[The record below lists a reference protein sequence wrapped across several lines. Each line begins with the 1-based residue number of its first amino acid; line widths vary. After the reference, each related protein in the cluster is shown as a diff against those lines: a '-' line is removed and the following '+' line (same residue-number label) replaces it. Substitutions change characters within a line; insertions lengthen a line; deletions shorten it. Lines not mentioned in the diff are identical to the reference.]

1 MKRLLPLV
9 FVIAIILIFSVQR
22 IDAATLEVCPSGGG
36 CTYEYTGGG
45 AVNAIQTA
53 IDAAGDG
60 DIVYIFNGTS
70 WTRVGS
76 DGGGIAGEVITV
88 YQTPIVPQGTKE
100 NRIELIQNTLGTKI
114 VQTTIASSVLVGTL
128 AVGNSKSLL
137 IPQNVTQK
145 EKQQI
150 VEVLGDE
157 IEIIEVESKYTAL
170 GNLIVMNDKGAIIS
184 EMFEKNVRDQIQDSI
199 GIETTVGSMLG
210 SPLVGSI
217 AMSTNRG
224 ALVHPLLSE
233 EEISEIS
240 SILKVRT
247 DVCTINRGIPYPR
260 VGILSNTKGAV
271 IGSDST
277 GPESMRIFEV
287 LLAP

>member
-1 MKRLLPLV
+1 MD
-9 FVIAIILIFSVQR
+9 IAKTTILGNSSLGIFALS
-22 IDAATLEVCPSGGG
+22 TENFS
-36 CTYEYTGGG
+36 
-45 AVNAIQTA
+45 
-53 IDAAGDG
+53 
-60 DIVYIFNGTS
+60 
-70 WTRVGS
+70 
-76 DGGGIAGEVITV
+76 
-88 YQTPIVPQGTKE
+88 IVPQGTKE

-128 AVGNSKSLL
+128 SVGNSKSLL
-137 IPQNVTQK
+137 LPQNVTHK

-157 IEIIEVESKYTAL
+157 IEIIEVKSKYTAL

-184 EMFEKNVRDQIQDSI
+184 EMFEKNIRDQIQDSL
-199 GIETTVGSMLG
+199 GIETIVGSMLG

-217 AMSTNRG
+217 VMSTNSG

-233 EEISEIS
+233 EEISEVS

-287 LLAP
+287 LLAL

>member
-1 MKRLLPLV
+1 LD
-9 FVIAIILIFSVQR
+9 IAKTTILGNSSLGIFALS
-22 IDAATLEVCPSGGG
+22 TENFS
-36 CTYEYTGGG
+36 
-45 AVNAIQTA
+45 
-53 IDAAGDG
+53 
-60 DIVYIFNGTS
+60 
-70 WTRVGS
+70 
-76 DGGGIAGEVITV
+76 
-88 YQTPIVPQGTKE
+88 IVPQGTKE

-137 IPQNVTQK
+137 LPQNVTHK

-150 VEVLGDE
+150 IEVLGDE
-157 IEIIEVESKYTAL
+157 IEIIEVKNKYTAL

-184 EMFEKNVRDQIQDSI
+184 EMFEKNTRDQIQDSL
-199 GIETTVGSMLG
+199 GIETIVGSMLG

-217 AMSTNRG
+217 VMSTNNG